1 MKINLKDG
9 GSNLIKLIA
18 EFGIASFIIFIYI
31 MIFICSQKISIEN
44 NFELDLL
51 EGTEVYYSERYGWT
65 LRRTK

>member
-1 MKINLKDG
+1 MNTTINKELLVKKEENTENN
-9 GSNLIKLIA
+9 SNIGNI
-18 EFGIASFIIFIYI
+18 S
-31 MIFICSQKISIEN
+31 KISIEN

>member
-1 MKINLKDG
+1 MNTAINKESLVKKEE
-9 GSNLIKLIA
+9 NT
-18 EFGIASFIIFIYI
+18 ENNSFIRNI
-31 MIFICSQKISIEN
+31 SKNSIEN

>member
-1 MKINLKDG
+1 MNTAINKESLVKKEENTENN
-9 GSNLIKLIA
+9 SNIRNI
-18 EFGIASFIIFIYI
+18 S
-31 MIFICSQKISIEN
+31 KISIEN

>member
-1 MKINLKDG
+1 MNTSINRESLVKKEKN
-9 GSNLIKLIA
+9 SENN
-18 EFGIASFIIFIYI
+18 SIIRNI
-31 MIFICSQKISIEN
+31 SKNSIEN